1 MLTTASFREEAPYC
15 LDTYSEEL
23 SLEEQLRIEAE
34 IEEDQAQIMEA
45 KPWLD

>member
-1 MLTTASFREEAPYC
+1 MLTTASFWAEAPCCIDAYG
-15 LDTYSEEL
+15 EEL

-34 IEEDQAQIMEA
+34 IEEEQAQIMEA